1 MATKKA
7 KRGQKSSNRSSVGRP
22 LDVRSAAGLKE
33 MEALLKEGP
42 VTLVLIYADWC
53 GHCHQ
58 LMPHWDKAAASPHR
72 SVQAVKVNEKMLPQ
86 VNAMVNQKVNQAVAP
101 INVSAYP
108 TIIMVDNQGNQVTEV
123 EPVKDTAA
131 LTKAMNQVGPLAEEA
146 GLGAAK
152 NGERDTPSERP
163 FPNQT
168 APSPVIQNEPSPPSL
183 RPLRPARPAE
193 DIPEGVIL
201 SPPLPPSMAAQEDA
215 PSPGKQSIPP
225 LPQGQSLYST
235 LPLEPPPNKKEGQ
248 VKGGSLYTSLS
259 QSAYTLAPAATLF
272 GIAAMMNRRGYKKG
286 RKSLKSQ
293 KKGRKSRKNRKS
305 RK

>member
-1 MATKKA
+1 
-7 KRGQKSSNRSSVGRP
+7 
-22 LDVRSAAGLKE
+22 
-33 MEALLKEGP
+33 MEALLKDGP

-86 VNAMVNQKVNQAVAP
+86 VNAMVNQKVNRAVDP

-108 TIIMVDNQGNQVTEV
+108 TIIMVDNQGNQITEV
-123 EPVKDTAA
+123 EPVKNTVV

-146 GLGAAK
+146 GLGAA
-152 NGERDTPSERP
+152 EPEEPVAPPARP
-163 FPNQT
+163 LPNQNT
-168 APSPVIQNEPSPPSL
+168 PSPVIQNEQPLPSLPSLPSL
-183 RPLRPARPAE
+183 RPLRPTRPTE

-215 PSPGKQSIPP
+215 LPSPSREPV
-225 LPQGQSLYST
+225 PQGQSLYST
-235 LPLEPPPNKKEGQ
+235 LPLEPPNKKER
-248 VKGGSLYTSLS
+248 VKGGSLYASLS
-259 QSAYTLAPAATLF
+259 QSAYTLAPAATLL
-272 GIAAMMNRRGYKKG
+272 GMAAMMNRRGDKSQKRG
-286 RKSLKSQ
+286 RKSQ
-293 KKGRKSRKNRKS
+293 KKGKKSRKSQKSQKS

>member
-1 MATKKA
+1 
-7 KRGQKSSNRSSVGRP
+7 
-22 LDVRSAAGLKE
+22 
-33 MEALLKEGP
+33 MEALLKDGP

-108 TIIMVDNQGNQVTEV
+108 TIIMVDNQGNQITEV
-123 EPVKDTAA
+123 EPVKDTAV

-146 GLGAAK
+146 GLGAA
-152 NGERDTPSERP
+152 EPEEPVAPPARP
-163 FPNQT
+163 LPNQIT
-168 APSPVIQNEPSPPSL
+168 PSPVIQNEQPLPSLPSL
-183 RPLRPARPAE
+183 RPLRPTRPAE

-215 PSPGKQSIPP
+215 LPSPSSQPV
-225 LPQGQSLYST
+225 PQGQSLYST
-235 LPLEPPPNKKEGQ
+235 LPLEPPNKKER
-248 VKGGSLYTSLS
+248 VKGGSLYASLS
-259 QSAYTLAPAATLF
+259 QSAYTLAPAATLL
-272 GIAAMMNRRGYKKG
+272 GMAAMMNRRGDKSQKRG
-286 RKSLKSQ
+286 RKSLK
-293 KKGRKSRKNRKS
+293 KGKKSRKSQKS